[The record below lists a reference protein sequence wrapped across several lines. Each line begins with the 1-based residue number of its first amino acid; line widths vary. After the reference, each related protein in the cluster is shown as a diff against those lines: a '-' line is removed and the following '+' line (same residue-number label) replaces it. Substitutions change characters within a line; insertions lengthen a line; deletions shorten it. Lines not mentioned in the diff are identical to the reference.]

1 MSETNYE
8 NLFEIK
14 HQKQQENGKTT
25 IILTPDLTIPAQD
38 LMIRHRIK
46 FDEILNSKDTFD
58 IISNSDQLKGS
69 VTAFYKLNNQYKA
82 VVFIQSEVMPY
93 RPDHD
98 YHFINE
104 AYKYTFLMHG
114 LAHIND
120 FENSINFNKQGEPI
134 DLIKVE
140 AYAAVSTLKHLT
152 VNSYATA
159 RALYTRR
166 LLALS
171 DGSGDDS
178 LQIQRQIMKKY
189 PKKKLLQWSKQLSS

>member
-1 MSETNYE
+1 MSEINYQ
-8 NLFEIK
+8 NLFESK
-14 HQKQQENGKTT
+14 HKKEQENGQTS

-46 FDEILNSKDTFD
+46 FDEIFSSNNTLN

-104 AYKYTFLMHG
+104 AYKYTFLIHA
-114 LAHIND
+114 LAHVND
-120 FENSINFNKQGEPI
+120 FENSINFNKQGTPI

-140 AYAAVSTLKHLT
+140 AYAAVYTLKYLT
-152 VNSYATA
+152 VNSYAVA
-159 RALYTRR
+159 RALYARR
-166 LLALS
+166 LLTLS
-171 DGSGDDS
+171 DGNRDDS
-178 LQIQRQIMKKY
+178 LQIQKEVMKKY
-189 PKKKLLQWSKQLSS
+189 PKKKLLQWSKQLSL